1 MPITFQFLDEIES
14 EYTPR
19 QRPNE
24 GFGWEAPDQSILDDR
39 RGSLPDFPLYCLSA
53 ASREW
58 VERAAQG
65 AGVTPAH
72 VVVPL
77 IGICSSLIG
86 TARRVR
92 ANPTWSEPLTTWCA
106 VVGFSGT
113 GKTPGIDTTRRALAL
128 AEHNRKKEI
137 AEKRQAHEQK
147 REVAKQMRDAWKEKL
162 KKIRDETVVD
172 LKQYAGLLQK
182 EPKMP
187 PEAEDPGPFIAP
199 RLHMSNATIERIAQ
213 LLEVQPQGALLL
225 SDELASLFLNM
236 RRYSGG
242 QDNEFW
248 LESWSGGPYTVER
261 LSRPAIALDYLLVGL
276 VGGLQPDKLARSF
289 RGDDDGMYTR
299 FLFSWPPEPRY
310 RPLVKVGAEVE
321 PEIINAITRLV
332 KLESGQGEE
341 GEFAPLARPLSEDAA
356 DRFEQ
361 FRKSWDAGK
370 RALDGRE
377 REWWAKMPT
386 HALRLSGT
394 LAFLDWA
401 FTGGEEP
408 TEIGE
413 GYMEAAIELVRFYFW
428 QHACACLR
436 QVGLSD
442 RHADERR
449 VLRWLSAS
457 DKEVVTREEI
467 RRDALGRRLDA
478 AETETLLH
486 SLQKAGWV
494 KKIVQPSGPKG
505 GRPPSHWFV
514 NPILFGVAG
523 TPETPETCT
532 NDCDARA
539 PG

>member
-1 MPITFQFLDEIES
+1 MPITLQFLDEMER
-14 EYTPR
+14 EYAPR

-24 GFGWEAPDQSILDDR
+24 GFGWDAPDQSILDDR
-39 RGSLPDFPLYCLSA
+39 RGSLPDFPLHCLSA

-113 GKTPGIDTTRRALAL
+113 GKTPGIDATRRALAL
-128 AEHNRKKEI
+128 AENNRKKEI
-137 AEKRQAHEQK
+137 AEKRQVHEKK

-162 KKIRDETVVD
+162 KKIREETVVD

-187 PEAEDPGPFIAP
+187 AEAEDPGPFIAP

-341 GEFAPLARPLSEDAA
+341 GEFAPLARPLSGGAA

-377 REWWAKMPT
+377 REWWAKMPA
-386 HALRLSGT
+386 HVLRLAGT
-394 LAFLDWA
+394 LCLLDWA
-401 FTGGEEP
+401 FVGGDEP
-408 TEIGE
+408 TNIGDR
-413 GYMEAAIELVRFYFW
+413 YLQAAIELVRSYFW
-428 QHACACLR
+428 EHARACLR

-442 RHADERR
+442 RHADARR
-449 VLRWLSAS
+449 ALRWMSAN
-457 DKEVVTREEI
+457 DRKQVTREEI
-467 RRDALGRRLDA
+467 RRDALGRKLDA
-478 AETETLLH
+478 GETETLLQG
-486 SLQKAGWV
+486 LEKAGWV
-494 KKIVQPSGPKG
+494 KKVISGPKV
-505 GRPPSHWFV
+505 GRPPSHWSV
-514 NPILFGVAG
+514 NPILFGAAEI
-523 TPETPETCT
+523 PETPETHT
-532 NDCDARA
+532 DNCDPHA